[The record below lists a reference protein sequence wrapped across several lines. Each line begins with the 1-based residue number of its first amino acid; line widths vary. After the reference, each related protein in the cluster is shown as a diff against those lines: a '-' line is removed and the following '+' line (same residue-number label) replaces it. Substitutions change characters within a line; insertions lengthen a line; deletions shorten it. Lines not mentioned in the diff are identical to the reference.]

1 MQSQATSKNALGGL
15 AKLGVIRHPGGT
27 RKFTVTPN
35 CHFAFRPSAAFA
47 RVTLIRLSP
56 LMVRSELLKMLVC
69 PENQSQLALASDE
82 LLSRLNQAI
91 AARSLKNRAGM
102 VLEKNLNGGLVRAD
116 NSVVYPIVD
125 DIPMMLVDEAIPL
138 DQSSLAG

>member
-1 MQSQATSKNALGGL
+1 
-15 AKLGVIRHPGGT
+15 
-27 RKFTVTPN
+27 
-35 CHFAFRPSAAFA
+35 
-47 RVTLIRLSP
+47 
-56 LMVRSELLKMLVC
+56 MVRSELLKMLVC